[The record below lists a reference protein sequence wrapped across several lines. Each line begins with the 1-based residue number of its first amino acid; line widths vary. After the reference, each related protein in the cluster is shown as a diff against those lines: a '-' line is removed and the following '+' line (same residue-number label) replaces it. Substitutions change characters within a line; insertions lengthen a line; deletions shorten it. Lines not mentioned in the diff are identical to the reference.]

1 MSLTE
6 ANDTA
11 ERRTNQMLRYALD
24 KYLQGDH
31 GRVNEFDVY
40 LFRATHQKLAK
51 IPDPSPGQSR
61 LRGLVEGALA
71 QYAEIAAR
79 LDRAADSPVSTEAPA
94 DLAAPAADTAEPL
107 VPVVDAAI
115 YFESGTRRPVPDVDG
130 ILLDA
135 QVRVF
140 EQTGSLT
147 LQGDVPEDALVI
159 VRDGGLVVHGMLLG
173 HAFAGEHVKIH
184 GNVQGGHLV
193 SQRGNIEAGHIF
205 SGAFLSAPQGNV
217 QVSALQRAGRIFAGR
232 ELRVTGDVRGGVLY
246 GGNVQVQGNVSGA
259 EIHVL
264 GSLSATEIL
273 SDAREPTRVFCRSV
287 LTAQE
292 YGRGVPEDVQARI
305 RGISKAQFRAVV
317 GVQVLGQVHAEL
329 CAAQRAVL
337 YHLAAPAYGAVPLD
351 AFRTAQ
357 CQAVYFA
364 ILATVAEGMTQ
375 VAQDALEADPAL
387 LRSASMYVGEE
398 CHLICRGMEHD
409 IASLP
414 DELVRGCKETFLAGF
429 RQLQSLAKKLYEA
442 TLDRGDVPSVLA
454 TILTRALEWR
464 GLATEAD
471 ARLAGM
477 QPAVLTAI
485 GSAGQSGQPGDKLNV
500 LMQHGIEQA
509 RKDPLRARLTD
520 ALLFRVMLANV
531 ERYQTSLKQWTGQMS
546 AAQKEWDGLRNELS
560 SAGWLLRRQGPAEHR
575 SVRADRFSSGVL
587 LSTSP
592 TLTHGEDVDVG
603 AAIQLTVPVQVP
615 TMFVLEGA
623 QLHRTP
629 RRG

>member
-1 MSLTE
+1 VLHESPAGHAPPAGE
-6 ANDTA
+6 A
-11 ERRTNQMLRYALD
+11 
-24 KYLQGDH
+24 
-31 GRVNEFDVY
+31 
-40 LFRATHQKLAK
+40 
-51 IPDPSPGQSR
+51 
-61 LRGLVEGALA
+61 
-71 QYAEIAAR
+71 
-79 LDRAADSPVSTEAPA
+79 
-94 DLAAPAADTAEPL
+94 AEPV

-115 YFESGTRRPVPDVDG
+115 YFEGGTRRPVPEVDG

-159 VRDGGLVVHGMLLG
+159 VREGALVVHGMLLG
-173 HAFAGEHVKIH
+173 HAFADEHVKIH
-184 GNVQGGHLV
+184 GNVRGGHLV
-193 SQRGNIEAGHIF
+193 SQRGNIEAGRVLP
-205 SGAFLSAPQGNV
+205 GAFLSAPQGNV
-217 QVSALQRAGRIFAGR
+217 QVSALERAGRIFAGR

-273 SDAREPTRVFCRSV
+273 SDAREPTRIFCRSV

-292 YGRGVPEDVQARI
+292 YGRSVPEDVQARI
-305 RGISKAQFRAVV
+305 RSIGKAQFRAVV

-337 YHLAAPAYGAVPLD
+337 YHLAAPAQGALPLEVL
-351 AFRTAQ
+351 RTAQ

-387 LRSASMYVGEE
+387 LRSASMYMGEE
-398 CHLICRGMEHD
+398 SHLICRGMEHD
-409 IASLP
+409 IAALP
-414 DELVRGCKETFLAGF
+414 DELVRTCKETFLAGF
-429 RQLQSLAKKLYEA
+429 RQLQSMAKKLHEA
-442 TLDRGDVPSVLA
+442 TLDRGDVASALA
-454 TILTRALEWR
+454 MILTRGLEWR
-464 GLATEAD
+464 GMATEAD

-500 LMQHGIEQA
+500 LMQHGIDQA
-509 RKDPLRARLTD
+509 RKDPVRARLAD
-520 ALLFRVMLANV
+520 GLLFRAMLANV
-531 ERYQTSLKQWTGQMS
+531 ERYQGSLKQWTGQMT
-546 AAQKEWDGLRNELS
+546 AAQKEWDVLRHELS
-560 SAGWLLRRQGPAEHR
+560 SAGWLLRRQGPAGHR
-575 SVRADRFSSGVL
+575 SVRADRFSSSVL

-592 TLTHGEDVDVG
+592 TITHGEDVDIG
-603 AAIQLTVPVQVP
+603 AAIQLNVPVQVP

-623 QLHRTP
+623 QLRRTP
-629 RRG
+629 PRGEQAPPKP